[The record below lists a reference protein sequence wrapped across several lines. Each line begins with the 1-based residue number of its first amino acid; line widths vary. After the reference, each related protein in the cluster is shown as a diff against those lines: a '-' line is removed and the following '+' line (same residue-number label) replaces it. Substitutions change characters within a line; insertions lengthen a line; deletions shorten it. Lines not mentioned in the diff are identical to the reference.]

1 MTMSDHSLALELENS
16 LDSILVA
23 TKQVSTWLD
32 EIAAPAECQE
42 LAAITLEEIVLNC
55 IKYGYDDVA
64 RHTIE
69 VSWVLGKD
77 RFCMTIRDDGH
88 PFNPLEV
95 PPPNLSDNLEDRP
108 IGGLGIYLLRQLWSD
123 IEYRRQDGRNCLSF
137 TKSLVGAA

>member
-1 MTMSDHSLALELENS
+1 MSDHSLALELENS

-23 TKQVSTWLD
+23 TRHVSMWL
-32 EIAAPAECQE
+32 EEVAAPAECQE

-55 IKYGYDDVA
+55 IKYGYDDDE

-69 VSWVLGKD
+69 VSWELRND
-77 RFCMTIRDDGH
+77 QFRMTIRDDGH
-88 PFNPLEV
+88 PFNPLEA

-123 IEYRRQDGRNCLSF
+123 IEYRRQDGRNCLTL
-137 TKSLVGAA
+137 TKSLVDAALN